1 VAILGA
7 RGDVLTQ
14 WPPDAGIGWMPEPAS
29 AVPPGTTVSHSG
41 SRTIT
46 AAPAVVEGEAL
57 AWVVLRTSS
66 EASEIERAAIEH
78 AALLTALE
86 LLRERTTL
94 EIETRL
100 RGGLLEELFSGA
112 FSEDMTLKQGLALG
126 FDLTVPSR
134 VVLAE
139 PASEDATRADVEAI
153 YGVAFDRARAWSSA
167 CMVTVRGNSVVM
179 ISQET
184 DIDAGDQHIEDDL
197 VEALSMR
204 LSRVAVNVACGTRC
218 DSLSSYRAS
227 YTAARRGLDLL
238 RRMGRSGTVFSFR
251 DAGVEHLLLQ
261 TTEPELIVD
270 FTSRYVDP
278 LDDYDRN
285 HMSQLRKSLEV
296 FYSSQMN
303 LEEAARRL
311 HIHVS
316 TLRYRLTRIEQ
327 LLGVDARGKARL
339 DIELALLAA
348 AVLAS
353 YRK

>member
-1 VAILGA
+1 
-7 RGDVLTQ
+7 
-14 WPPDAGIGWMPEPAS
+14 
-29 AVPPGTTVSHSG
+29 
-41 SRTIT
+41 
-46 AAPAVVEGEAL
+46 VEGEAL
-57 AWVVLRTSS
+57 AWVVLRTTS

-94 EIETRL
+94 EVETRL
-100 RGGLLEELFSGA
+100 RGGLLEELFSGV

-134 VVLAE
+134 VILAE

-153 YGVAFDRARAWSSA
+153 YGVALERATAWRSE
-167 CMVTVRGNSVVM
+167 CMVTVRGNSVVV
-179 ISQET
+179 ISQES
-184 DIDAGDQHIEDDL
+184 DDDAGNQHVESDL
-197 VEALSMR
+197 VEVLSTR
-204 LSRVAVNVACGTRC
+204 LPRVAVNVSCGTRC
-218 DSLSSYRAS
+218 DALPGYRAS

-238 RRMGRSGTVFSFR
+238 RRMGRSGAVFSFR

-261 TTEPELIVD
+261 TAEPEIIVD

-285 HMSQLRKSLEV
+285 HMSQLRKTLET

-316 TLRYRLTRIEQ
+316 TLRYRLARIEQ